1 MYESGNGVEADIG
14 KAIECYQLAVYDND
28 PTGMYNLAQ
37 CYYYGKGIVKENKKR
52 GLYYMTE
59 AAEGG
64 FVNAMK
70 FLASV
75 YFEMDRFEDCVYW
88 AEQAAQA
95 GDVEAQVYIAR
106 CYADGSVVDMDKA
119 KAFAWYMKAA
129 EQGDANAMTE
139 VGAYYADG
147 TVCAANADE
156 AFKWFKM
163 AAATETY
170 APALSCL
177 ALCYELGIGTK
188 VDLKEAERLE
198 GLAEALLNKA

>member
-1 MYESGNGVEADIG
+1 
-14 KAIECYQLAVYDND
+14 
-28 PTGMYNLAQ
+28 
-37 CYYYGKGIVKENKKR
+37 
-52 GLYYMTE
+52 
-59 AAEGG
+59 
-64 FVNAMK
+64 
-70 FLASV
+70 
-75 YFEMDRFEDCVYW
+75 
-88 AEQAAQA
+88 
-95 GDVEAQVYIAR
+95 
-106 CYADGSVVDMDKA
+106 MDKS

-129 EQGDANAMTE
+129 EQGDAYAMTE

-188 VDLKEAERLE
+188 VDLREAERLE
-198 GLAEALLNKA
+198 SLAEALLDKASVEE